1 MDILNAQNFNDILD
15 QYFIPCD
22 VDANTTDIINETLRT
37 NSLFKYD
44 VRVQGISPET
54 NNGLV
59 LGHIEHN
66 EQHKTIFVAVKNDL
80 DELSIRTIVKRPNE
94 ECRDSD
100 YSRPVTISLENNP
113 TAILVSGTAFM
124 KLYIALA

>member
-1 MDILNAQNFNDILD
+1 MNILNAQNFNDILD
-15 QYFIPCD
+15 QHFIPCD

-54 NNGLV
+54 DNGLV
-59 LGHIEHN
+59 LGHIELN

-100 YSRPVTISLENNP
+100 YSRPVTTSLENNP
-113 TAILVSGTAFM
+113 SAILVSDAAFM
-124 KLYIALA
+124 KLHVALA